1 MLVKLI
7 KVEITPILGD
17 KRNNAIIWG
26 RFAPDGIF
34 SSNKVSLGMYSTMKN
49 PITEINEIEKYILYN
64 PNGAYIMKSNEQFGI
79 TIKK

>member
-1 MLVKLI
+1 
-7 KVEITPILGD
+7 
-17 KRNNAIIWG
+17 
-26 RFAPDGIF
+26 
-34 SSNKVSLGMYSTMKN
+34 MKN